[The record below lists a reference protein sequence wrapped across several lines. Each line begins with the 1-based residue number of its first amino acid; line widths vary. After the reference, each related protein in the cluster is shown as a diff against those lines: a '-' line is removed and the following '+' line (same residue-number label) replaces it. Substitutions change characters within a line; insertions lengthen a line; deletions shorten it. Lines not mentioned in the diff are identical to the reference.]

1 MREQTT
7 LESFAPDCYQ
17 VNLPSLEMPEKE
29 SSSGFK
35 LLRFRWFCSYDS
47 YNSDGAK
54 GGGGGKVTAALLLN
68 INTYIKVLK
77 RTRYSNM

>member
-1 MREQTT
+1 MDLNFCVSDSFVAMT
-7 LESFAPDCYQ
+7 LITQ
-17 VNLPSLEMPEKE
+17 M
-29 SSSGFK
+29 
-35 LLRFRWFCSYDS
+35 
-47 YNSDGAK
+47 GAK